1 MRLSH
6 QAIRCPFTNHRR
18 GTQRRAAAAVECAIV
33 SIFILAPLLG
43 GMLELGRA
51 MLAKETLCNAA
62 RKGCRTGIMKQYGSS
77 DIYHD
82 ALNIMQDNGYG
93 TNLFNPAPP
102 SGGSGSGYI
111 GAINITVTDPTGV
124 ALSNALDAPPGST
137 VTVQVSIPVSSV
149 LWVSSFFLSAST
161 LESDVVVMMKQ

>member
-1 MRLSH
+1 MLLSLP
-6 QAIRCPFTNHRR
+6 AIRRPSVNHRR
-18 GTQRRAAAAVECAIV
+18 GTGRTAAAAVECAIV

-43 GMLELGRA
+43 GMFELGRA

-77 DIYHD
+77 DIYND

-102 SGGSGSGYI
+102 GGGSGSGYI
-111 GAINITVTDPTGV
+111 GAINITVTDPNGNS
-124 ALSNALDAPPGST
+124 LSDALDAPPGST

-149 LWVSSFFLSAST
+149 LWVSSFFLSATS
-161 LESDVVVMMKQ
+161 LESDVIVMMKQ

>member
-1 MRLSH
+1 MLLHVLTSNQPLPNRR
-6 QAIRCPFTNHRR
+6 RCR
-18 GTQRRAAAAVECAIV
+18 GRSGAAAVECAIV

-43 GMLELGRA
+43 GMFELGRA

-77 DIYHD
+77 DIYND
-82 ALNIMQDNGYG
+82 SLNIMQDNGYG

-102 SGGSGSGYI
+102 SGGGGSGYI
-111 GAINITVTDPTGV
+111 GAITITVTDPNGNS
-124 ALSNALDAPPGST
+124 LSDALDAPPGST

-149 LWVSSFFLSAST
+149 LWLSSFFLSANT

>member
-1 MRLSH
+1 MLLRFSG
-6 QAIRCPFTNHRR
+6 INRR
-18 GTQRRAAAAVECAIV
+18 PSGRSGAAAVECAIV

-43 GMLELGRA
+43 GMFELGRA

-77 DIYHD
+77 DIYND

-93 TNLFNPAPP
+93 TNLFNPPSP
-102 SGGSGSGYI
+102 SGGGGSI
-111 GAINITVTDPTGV
+111 GAINITVTDPNGN
-124 ALSNALDAPPGST
+124 ALSDALDAPPGST

-149 LWVSSFFLSAST
+149 LWLSSFYLNASS